1 MNDLARQEL
10 VATCSQ
16 RYRTLLAVSEAVVS
30 HRDLPAL
37 FHDLAD
43 RLQQVVRFDYLILVL
58 HDAATNT
65 MRRHI
70 LETSEPSP
78 VRVPGALPVEDGP
91 AGWVWQTQQPLIVSN
106 LEEETRWPRL
116 LELVKPLGMRSICD
130 LPLTTARRR
139 LGALAFLSK
148 QISAYDGA
156 DLDFL
161 QLVANQVAVAVEN
174 ALAFECIEKL
184 KEKLTQEKVYLE
196 EEIRTEHNFDE
207 IVGESAALRRVLREV
222 ETVAPTDST
231 VLIRGETGT
240 GKELIARALHQLSPR
255 QDRTFIKI
263 NCAAIPTGLLES
275 ELFGHEKGAFTG
287 AISQKVGRFEL
298 AHQGTL
304 FLDEVGDIPQELQ
317 PKLLRV
323 LQEQEFER
331 LGSPRTIRVNVR
343 VVAATNRDLA
353 RMVADSQFRS
363 DLYYRLNVFPVVLP
377 PLRERRDD
385 IARLVRHF
393 AQKVARRM
401 GRQIETI
408 PAQAM
413 NALVQY
419 PWPGNVRELE
429 NVIERAVILSPG
441 SELQLNLGDL
451 KAAAAPTSDGS
462 DKRGNGAAVTLADA
476 ERDHILG
483 VLRETGWVLGGPN
496 GAAARLAMK
505 RTTLQS
511 KMKKLGI
518 ARPR

>member
-1 MNDLARQEL
+1 MGELAPDKQ
-10 VATCSQ
+10 
-16 RYRTLLAVSEAVVS
+16 AVSCQQYRALLSVAEVIIS
-30 HRDLPAL
+30 HRDLQAL
-37 FHDLAD
+37 FHDLAG
-43 RLQQVVRFDYLILVL
+43 RLYQVVRFDYLLLVL
-58 HDAATNT
+58 HDDARDT
-65 MRRHI
+65 MRLHV
-70 LETSEPSP
+70 LETSEPTSAQAGMLIP
-78 VRVPGALPVEDGP
+78 VHESP
-91 AGWVWQTQQPLIVSN
+91 AGLVWQTQQPLIIPN
-106 LEEETRWPRL
+106 LEEESRWPRL
-116 LELVKPLGMRSICD
+116 REQVFRPHGMTSLCYV
-130 LPLTTARRR
+130 PLTTARHR
-139 LGALAFLSK
+139 LGALAFASK
-148 QISAYDGA
+148 ELAAYDAA
-156 DLDFL
+156 DVDFL
-161 QLVANQVAVAVEN
+161 QLVANQVAIAVEN
-174 ALAFECIEKL
+174 ALAFDCIEKL
-184 KEKLTQEKVYLE
+184 KEKLTREKVYLE

-207 IVGESAALRRVLREV
+207 IVGESAALRRVLKEV

-240 GKELIARALHQLSPR
+240 GKELIARALHSLSPR
-255 QDRTFIKI
+255 RDRTFVKL

-287 AISQKVGRFEL
+287 AITQKVGRFEL

-304 FLDEVGDIPQELQ
+304 FLDEVGDIPAELQ

-331 LGSPRTIRVNVR
+331 LGSTRTIRVDVR
-343 VVAATNRDLA
+343 LVAATNRDLTQMTA
-353 RMVADSQFRS
+353 NGHFRN

-385 IARLVRHF
+385 IPRLVRHF

-408 PAQAM
+408 PAEAM
-413 NALVQY
+413 DALVQY
-419 PWPGNVRELE
+419 PWPGNIRELE

-441 SELQLNLGDL
+441 PGLHINLGDL
-451 KAAAAPTSDGS
+451 KAAAAQAEVPP
-462 DKRGNGAAVTLADA
+462 GAAVTLADA

-483 VLRETGWVLGGPN
+483 VLRDTGWVLGGPN

-518 ARPR
+518 SRPQ